1 LLRFGDPG
9 TPLPTHRNVG
19 FTATMRARGRVEAV
33 SSGRTCWFALRRP
46 VPLSDVVLTKLWG
59 ARGADCLLRIVG
71 GQKFVLLLASWSSG
85 SSGSPIVEL
94 LPRDLPERRGW
105 KLSWLRLIGE
115 RASLRDAA
123 SFIPSVWLPLVS
135 TRTCCGASIEVA
147 TECLR

>member
-46 VPLSDVVLTKLWG
+46 VPLSDVVLNLWG

-85 SSGSPIVEL
+85 S
-94 LPRDLPERRGW
+94 RRGHQLW
-105 KLSWLRLIGE
+105 ST
-115 RASLRDAA
+115 
-123 SFIPSVWLPLVS
+123 LV
-135 TRTCCGASIEVA
+135 GPE
-147 TECLR
+147 

>member
-46 VPLSDVVLTKLWG
+46 VPLSDVVLNLWG

-71 GQKFVLLLASWSSG
+71 GQKFVELLPRDLAERRGSQVVVLLASWSSGSSGVEVVASWSSG
-85 SSGSPIVEL
+85 SSGSPIVECFVG
-94 LPRDLPERRGW
+94 PE
-105 KLSWLRLIGE
+105 
-115 RASLRDAA
+115 
-123 SFIPSVWLPLVS
+123 
-135 TRTCCGASIEVA
+135 
-147 TECLR
+147 

>member
-1 LLRFGDPG
+1 
-9 TPLPTHRNVG
+9 
-19 FTATMRARGRVEAV
+19 MRARGRVEAV

-94 LPRDLPERRGW
+94 LPRGLPDRRGHQLW
-105 KLSWLRLIGE
+105 SCCLVIFRIVGVTNCGVLCWSGMNE
-115 RASLRDAA
+115 AA
-123 SFIPSVWLPLVS
+123 
-135 TRTCCGASIEVA
+135 
-147 TECLR
+147 

>member
-1 LLRFGDPG
+1 VVEWKPSPAVARVGLL
-9 TPLPTHRNVG
+9 
-19 FTATMRARGRVEAV
+19 
-33 SSGRTCWFALRRP
+33 FADRCHCLMLYSP
-46 VPLSDVVLTKLWG
+46 NCGVHV
-59 ARGADCLLRIVG
+59 GADCLLRIVG